1 MTPEV
6 RLQIIEET
14 PSTNSALAA
23 MGPAIPHGYALMSRR
38 QTAGRGQR
46 GNSWESAPGQNVT
59 LSLLLRP
66 EGIEAA
72 AQFTISEAVAI
83 GVADT
88 IAPLLPGHDVRLKW
102 PNDVYVGDLKIS
114 GILIE
119 NSLSG
124 HTVERSIAGIGLNV
138 NQEEFL
144 SDAPN
149 PISLRML
156 TGRTYDVGELAVT
169 MCANIL
175 TLLDEPAEKLHARYR
190 TLLWRGQ
197 GTHPWRDA
205 SDRHFDARVADVA
218 PTGHLTLEE
227 PDGTRSTFAFKEVF
241 PVMSMSLP

>member
-1 MTPEV
+1 MKHDV
-6 RLQIIEET
+6 QLRIVEET

-23 MGPAIPHGYALMSRR
+23 MGASAPHGYAILCRR

-66 EGIEAA
+66 HEIDAA

-102 PNDVYVGDLKIS
+102 PNDVYVGDRKIC

-119 NSLSG
+119 NSLTG
-124 HTVERSIAGIGLNV
+124 RTVDRSIAGIGLNV
-138 NQEEFL
+138 NQQEFL

-149 PISLRML
+149 PVSLRQL
-156 TGRTYDVGELAVT
+156 TGHTYDIEDMARRL
-169 MCANIL
+169 CANIL
-175 TLLDEPAEKLHARYR
+175 TLLDTPADELHSRYR
-190 TLLWRGQ
+190 SLLWRGE
-197 GTHPWRDA
+197 GFHAWRDA
-205 SDRHFDARVADVA
+205 GGRCFDACVAEVA
-218 PTGHLTLEE
+218 ATGHLTLEE
-227 PDGTRSTFAFKEVF
+227 RDGSRETFAFKEVS
-241 PVMSMSLP
+241 PVM

>member
-1 MTPEV
+1 MKHDVQLRTV
-6 RLQIIEET
+6 EET

-23 MGPAIPHGYALMSRR
+23 MGASAPHGYAILCRR

-66 EGIEAA
+66 HEIDAA

-102 PNDVYVGDLKIS
+102 PNDVYADDRKIC

-119 NSLSG
+119 NSLTG
-124 HTVERSIAGIGLNV
+124 RTVDRSIAGIGLNV
-138 NQEEFL
+138 NQQEFL

-149 PISLRML
+149 PVSLRQL
-156 TGRTYDVGELAVT
+156 TGRTYDIEDMARRL
-169 MCANIL
+169 CANIL
-175 TLLDEPAEKLHARYR
+175 TLLDTPADELHSRYR
-190 TLLWRGQ
+190 TLLWRGE
-197 GTHPWRDA
+197 GLHRWKDA
-205 SDRHFDARVADVA
+205 GGRCFEARIADVA

-227 PDGTRSTFAFKEVF
+227 IDGTRSTFAFKEVS
-241 PVMSMSLP
+241 PVM